1 VAEEGIRARRIAGV
15 VAAGL
20 DVPERSIKQEEAAA
34 MFVWFALFAGMDL
47 PASSA
52 LTRQRLGWQPM
63 ARRCCRICRRWT
75 TARGA
80 DYGCALR
87 RSLASAS
94 VWLTASCSCGM
105 WKGLATKRAFWW
117 RAGTT

>member
-1 VAEEGIRARRIAGV
+1 LFPNAQATRCWRQAWTCGWCAYCLALEHGCAGEPYYAVAEEGIRARRIAGV

-80 DYGCALR
+80 
-87 RSLASAS
+87 
-94 VWLTASCSCGM
+94 
-105 WKGLATKRAFWW
+105 
-117 RAGTT
+117 